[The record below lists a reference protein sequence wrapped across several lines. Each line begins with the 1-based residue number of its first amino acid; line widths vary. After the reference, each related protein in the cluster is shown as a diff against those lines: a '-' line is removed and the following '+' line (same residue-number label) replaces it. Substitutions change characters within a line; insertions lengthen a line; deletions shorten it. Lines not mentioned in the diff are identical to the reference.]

1 MAGHGSYFELNTMM
15 PVAAHNVLESISLL
29 AASANNF
36 AEQCVMGIE
45 ATDVGPDMLEKGL
58 MLGTGLAPEIG
69 YDAAAAIAKEAAATG
84 KTIREVAKE
93 KSNLSDADLDRLL
106 DAGAMTEPGLGLGG
120 GGG

>member
-1 MAGHGSYFELNTMM
+1 MNTMM

-58 MLGTGLAPEIG
+58 MLGTGL
-69 YDAAAAIAKEAAATG
+69 
-84 KTIREVAKE
+84 
-93 KSNLSDADLDRLL
+93 
-106 DAGAMTEPGLGLGG
+106 
-120 GGG
+120 